1 MSLTGGGPRMH
12 QLYIPHNPCVIAEQP
27 RCAPSLII
35 LLQHSPA
42 NLCKKDSHVLA
53 LCAHKQK
60 HTNLSEMHTF
70 LCEQLLHAAYNKH
83 CRTRETRKKKTKYK
97 HIQAHTHRETHTQ
110 MLIHI

>member
-42 NLCKKDSHVLA
+42 NLCKKDNHVLA
-53 LCAHKQK
+53 LCAHANKNTQIFLRCTHFYVSNYYML
-60 HTNLSEMHTF
+60 HTISTTGQGKLE
-70 LCEQLLHAAYNKH
+70 
-83 CRTRETRKKKTKYK
+83 KKTKYK
-97 HIQAHTHRETHTQ
+97 HIQARTHTNTHRC
-110 MLIHI
+110 